1 MQGVGDTGK
10 PVNKED
16 VTKESPSK
24 TMLVLAPLLD
34 RTEILLSVGGDDRLT
49 LNAKLLNKYLSS
61 TFPQPDV
68 IRRGSCTCSTITTEV
83 RPLDPSFGV
92 EFHFQPK

>member
-1 MQGVGDTGK
+1 MQGISDSAK
-10 PVNKED
+10 PINKED

-24 TMLVLAPLLD
+24 TMLVLAPLLE
-34 RTEILLSVGGDDRLT
+34 RTEMLLSFGGDDRLSVD
-49 LNAKLLNKYLSS
+49 AKLINKYLSS

-83 RPLDPSFGV
+83 RLLNPRFGM
-92 EFHFQPK
+92 